1 MQYEYIELLD
11 NFHIDRFFD
20 VVGDVA
26 DDVLGILS
34 RHPNTTHRKLGNVE
48 FKIDP
53 YITYIKCSE
62 CGLWHP
68 IFIQRKAALNE
79 FYSGNDFPKDGST
92 YNVLGHIQLGY
103 DRDHVL
109 IACCNDCKSYLHLYK
124 CPICSTFFRNSFSSY
139 PTPNNIH
146 PTMIHNAPLGGYT
159 IHGYDDNDNYDT
171 YDNCCIDCHQ
181 KRVWENTPH
190 QYDTC
195 ESCGDLFLAD
205 DMYWSDDDDCYYCE
219 DCYNERQAE
228 IEAEREAESYDCY
241 DDEWHEVEAIN
252 DYHGGNHSQRDLG
265 DALMFGA
272 EYEIKCFDLYDD
284 TYDRERFCDG
294 LAKHGSIT
302 RDGSVDLEIVTKPM
316 TLPDLRQNILDLA
329 TFCAENHVRAWN
341 GGYCGLHI
349 HINRGGIS
357 NFTNIYHFLRDN
369 KDKLHLLSGREFT
382 SSATHYCQFD
392 FPADDDELLKECN
405 NYTRYLAVNLQNEK
419 TVEFRFFRNTTKK
432 ERLEAYFDFLKVL
445 FENDNDLDKMTWED
459 LIRKTD
465 NDFLYDMFSIS
476 KQCPLSIAE

>member
-1 MQYEYIELLD
+1 MQYEFETLNMYGVSSYNYSGNL
-11 NFHIDRFFD
+11 
-20 VVGDVA
+20 A
-26 DDVLGILS
+26 DKLSRLLS
-34 RHPNTTHRKLGNVE
+34 RHIETSHRKLGNVE
-48 FKIDP
+48 VKFDNDLF
-53 YITYIKCSE
+53 YIKCNE
-62 CGLWHP
+62 CGEFHP
-68 IFIQRKAALNE
+68 VFFEDFLSKYRK
-79 FYSGNDFPKDGST
+79 YTSGTEIPNHTHVVGDIK
-92 YNVLGHIQLGY
+92 LGY
-103 DRDHVL
+103 DANHIL
-109 IACCNDCKSYLHLYK
+109 TACCDHCLSHYHIIR
-124 CPICSTFFRNSFSSY
+124 CPICSTFYRNDAYMPHTQIELGYY
-139 PTPNNIH
+139 PNSRY
-146 PTMIHNAPLGGYT
+146 GGYT
-159 IHGYDDNDNYDT
+159 IHGYDDDDNYDT
-171 YDNCCIDCHQ
+171 YYHCCQNCRDKRLID
-181 KRVWENTPH
+181 EDTPY

-195 ESCGDLFLAD
+195 ENCGDIFLSD
-205 DMYWSDDDDCYYCE
+205 DMYWCDNDDCYYCE
-219 DCYNERQAE
+219 DCYNERLAE
-228 IEAEREAESYDCY
+228 IEAEEEQYNNY

-302 RDGSVDLEIVTKPM
+302 RDASVDLEIVTKPM

-329 TFCAENHVRAWN
+329 AFCAENHVQAWN

-357 NFTNIYHFLRDN
+357 NFTNIYHFLSDN
-369 KDKLHLLSGREFT
+369 KEKLHLLSGREFT

-392 FPADDDELLKECN
+392 FPAADNELLEECN
-405 NYTRYLAVNLQNEK
+405 RYTRYLAVNLENEK
-419 TVEFRFFRNTTKK
+419 TIEFRFFRNTTKK

-465 NDFLYDMFSIS
+465 NAFLFNMFNI
-476 KQCPLSIAE
+476 EG